1 MAATVGNQENN
12 DPRPSPEQQWAKLD
26 ARLGTD
32 KGAMLERA
40 KLYLKME
47 SL

>member
-1 MAATVGNQENN
+1 MAEKTQDRDES
-12 DPRPSPEQQWAKLD
+12 RPTPEQQWAKLD

-40 KLYLKME
+40 KLYLEMDE
-47 SL
+47 R